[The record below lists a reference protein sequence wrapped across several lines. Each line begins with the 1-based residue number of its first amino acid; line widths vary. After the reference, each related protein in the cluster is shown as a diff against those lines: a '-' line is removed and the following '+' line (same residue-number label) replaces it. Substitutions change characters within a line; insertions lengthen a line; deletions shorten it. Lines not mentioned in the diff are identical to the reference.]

1 MNLDDFRL
9 TDMTI
14 EADNGFYLVDV
25 NGIVSENI
33 GMKTKSINAINIFN
47 AKNIK
52 LKNVNLNTDY
62 LILSY

>member
-1 MNLDDFRL
+1 
-9 TDMTI
+9 MTI
-14 EADNGFYLVDV
+14 EADNGFYLVDM
-25 NGIVSENI
+25 NSIVPVNI